1 MKKQT
6 KDQKLHLELNN
17 YVRQLEK
24 DMNTF
29 EMMERHLK
37 AHAVMNA
44 ALHCAEEVLPSPLY
58 TQVVNTLG
66 DIKKVL
72 RTYKR
77 KVPKFDADD
86 VKVE

>member
-1 MKKQT
+1 MIKKDD
-6 KDQKLHLELNN
+6 KIKIELEN

-24 DMNTF
+24 DANTL
-29 EMMERHLK
+29 ELMERHLK

-58 TQVVNTLG
+58 IQVVSTLG
-66 DIKKVL
+66 DIKKLL

-77 KVPKFDADD
+77 KVPKFDAED